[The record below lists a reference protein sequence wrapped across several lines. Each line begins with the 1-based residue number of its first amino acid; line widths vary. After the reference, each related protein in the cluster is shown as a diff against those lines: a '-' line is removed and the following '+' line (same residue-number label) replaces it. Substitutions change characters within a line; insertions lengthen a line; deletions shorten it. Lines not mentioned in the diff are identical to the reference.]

1 MKNTNGALIAVKL
14 CEKADNYPVGTVKR
28 RRIVRRILRVYAA
41 WFRTVRNDPKTA
53 QAYER
58 AARKF

>member
-1 MKNTNGALIAVKL
+1 MNPTERSINLTNKVAQ
-14 CEKADNYPVGTVKR
+14 YPAGHSKR
-28 RRIVRRILRVYAA
+28 RRIVRRILRMYAA
-41 WFRTVRNDPKTA
+41 HFRTVRNDPKTA